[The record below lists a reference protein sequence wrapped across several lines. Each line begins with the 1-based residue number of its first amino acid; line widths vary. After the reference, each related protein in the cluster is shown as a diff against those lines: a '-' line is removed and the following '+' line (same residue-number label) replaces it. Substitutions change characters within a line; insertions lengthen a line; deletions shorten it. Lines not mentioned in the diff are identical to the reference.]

1 MQARWRK
8 QGDYTH
14 DSGLAG
20 LGSGGMPG
28 LPDVEKQQVV
38 AELQ

>member
-1 MQARWRK
+1 MQARLCK
-8 QGDYTH
+8 QSAYMH
-14 DSGLAG
+14 DSGPAG

-38 AELQ
+38 AEIQ